1 MPRARQRPTVYCSD
15 GTAVKWASGLA
26 RATPE
31 TNRGRARRTFADEER
46 LPICCTMRSITL
58 FVGALVGTASAQ
70 TEGDVKLVNG
80 RTAGGY
86 DGLLQVYYKGAWSS
100 VCSGLG
106 AYGSGSYFEDSHATL
121 VCKQLFNTD
130 WVSWTVDEGHCY
142 TPLTGGG
149 IVELEDPYVYDYS
162 TYTYT
167 ATTYTTF
174 LEAVDGRSGGPSACT
189 HDEDVSIVCGFDG
202 SESST
207 DASLDLSC
215 VPGNC
220 SPGYKECSSGY
231 NYYPTCCGGDFPDCD
246 QYGYCT
252 RLSRTAWKSPSGLG
266 YPDDYCGDLHA
277 IEQMH
282 LRTQRRVDGAGPKS
296 LVSTQ
301 GRRRRRR
308 RRLDMYALFYFYWNV
323 GRHRRVAFNIHLRLL
338 LQLPRLPGVPL
349 RPEGRRGRGRVPRG
363 AAPGGAAPRR
373 RGSRAERPP
382 RDTPRSV
389 DAPSSCCSVPLALL
403 PRAGTPP
410 TPISRSS
417 CTFDPQ

>member
-1 MPRARQRPTVYCSD
+1 MPGLLGSAQLYICSD

-58 FVGALVGTASAQ
+58 FVGALLGTASAQ

-130 WVSWTVDEGHCY
+130 WVSWTVDQGHCY

-149 IVELEDPYVYDYS
+149 IVEMEYAYS
-162 TYTYT
+162 NWYTS
-167 ATTYTTF
+167 TTYTTF
-174 LEAVDGRSGGPSACT
+174 LEAIEGRSGGPSACT

-215 VPGNC
+215 VRGYC
-220 SPGYKECSSGY
+220 SPGYKECGGDGSS
-231 NYYPTCCGGDFPDCD
+231 YYAPWCCGGDFPDCGG
-246 QYGYCT
+246 QYGGCEGP
-252 RLSRTAWKSPSGLG
+252 SRTAWKSPSGLG
-266 YPDDYCGDLHA
+266 YPDDY
-277 IEQMH
+277 
-282 LRTQRRVDGAGPKS
+282 
-296 LVSTQ
+296 
-301 GRRRRRR
+301 
-308 RRLDMYALFYFYWNV
+308 
-323 GRHRRVAFNIHLRLL
+323 
-338 LQLPRLPGVPL
+338 
-349 RPEGRRGRGRVPRG
+349 
-363 AAPGGAAPRR
+363 
-373 RGSRAERPP
+373 
-382 RDTPRSV
+382 
-389 DAPSSCCSVPLALL
+389 
-403 PRAGTPP
+403 
-410 TPISRSS
+410 
-417 CTFDPQ
+417 

>member
-1 MPRARQRPTVYCSD
+1 
-15 GTAVKWASGLA
+15 
-26 RATPE
+26 
-31 TNRGRARRTFADEER
+31 
-46 LPICCTMRSITL
+46 MRSITL

-70 TEGDVKLVNG
+70 TEGDLKLVNG

-106 AYGSGSYFEDSHATL
+106 AYGSGSYFEDGHATL
-121 VCKQLFNTD
+121 VCKKLFNTD

-174 LEAVDGRSGGPSACT
+174 LEAVDGRLGGPSACT

-220 SPGYKECSSGY
+220 SPGYKECSDGY
-231 NYYPTCCGGDFPDCD
+231 NYYPTCCGGNFPDCG
-246 QYGYCT
+246 QYGECT
-252 RLSRTAWKSPSGLG
+252 RLSRTAWRSPSGLG
-266 YPDDYCGDLHA
+266 YPDDYCGGLHHRA
-277 IEQMH
+277 DA
-282 LRTQRRVDGAGPKS
+282 LTDTTCVDGVGPKS

-301 GRRRRRR
+301 VRR
-308 RRLDMYALFYFYWNV
+308 
-323 GRHRRVAFNIHLRLL
+323 
-338 LQLPRLPGVPL
+338 
-349 RPEGRRGRGRVPRG
+349 
-363 AAPGGAAPRR
+363 
-373 RGSRAERPP
+373 
-382 RDTPRSV
+382 
-389 DAPSSCCSVPLALL
+389 
-403 PRAGTPP
+403 
-410 TPISRSS
+410 
-417 CTFDPQ
+417 

>member
-1 MPRARQRPTVYCSD
+1 
-15 GTAVKWASGLA
+15 
-26 RATPE
+26 
-31 TNRGRARRTFADEER
+31 
-46 LPICCTMRSITL
+46 MRSITL

-70 TEGDVKLVNG
+70 TEGDLKLVNG

-106 AYGSGSYFEDSHATL
+106 AYGSGSYFEDGHATL

-215 VPGNC
+215 VRGYC
-220 SPGYKECSSGY
+220 SPGYKECGGDGSS
-231 NYYPTCCGGDFPDCD
+231 YYAPWCCGGDFPDCGG
-246 QYGYCT
+246 QYGGCEGP
-252 RLSRTAWKSPSGLG
+252 SRTAWKSPSGLG
-266 YPDDYCGDLHA
+266 YPDDY
-277 IEQMH
+277 
-282 LRTQRRVDGAGPKS
+282 
-296 LVSTQ
+296 
-301 GRRRRRR
+301 
-308 RRLDMYALFYFYWNV
+308 
-323 GRHRRVAFNIHLRLL
+323 
-338 LQLPRLPGVPL
+338 
-349 RPEGRRGRGRVPRG
+349 
-363 AAPGGAAPRR
+363 
-373 RGSRAERPP
+373 
-382 RDTPRSV
+382 
-389 DAPSSCCSVPLALL
+389 
-403 PRAGTPP
+403 
-410 TPISRSS
+410 
-417 CTFDPQ
+417 

>member
-1 MPRARQRPTVYCSD
+1 
-15 GTAVKWASGLA
+15 
-26 RATPE
+26 
-31 TNRGRARRTFADEER
+31 
-46 LPICCTMRSITL
+46 MRSITL

-106 AYGSGSYFEDSHATL
+106 AYGSGSYFEDGHATL

-231 NYYPTCCGGDFPDCD
+231 NYYPTCCGGDFPDCGG
-246 QYGYCT
+246 QYGGCEGP
-252 RLSRTAWKSPSGLG
+252 SRTAWKSPSGLG
-266 YPDDYCGDLHA
+266 YPDDY
-277 IEQMH
+277 
-282 LRTQRRVDGAGPKS
+282 
-296 LVSTQ
+296 
-301 GRRRRRR
+301 
-308 RRLDMYALFYFYWNV
+308 
-323 GRHRRVAFNIHLRLL
+323 
-338 LQLPRLPGVPL
+338 
-349 RPEGRRGRGRVPRG
+349 
-363 AAPGGAAPRR
+363 
-373 RGSRAERPP
+373 
-382 RDTPRSV
+382 
-389 DAPSSCCSVPLALL
+389 
-403 PRAGTPP
+403 
-410 TPISRSS
+410 
-417 CTFDPQ
+417 

>member
-1 MPRARQRPTVYCSD
+1 
-15 GTAVKWASGLA
+15 
-26 RATPE
+26 
-31 TNRGRARRTFADEER
+31 
-46 LPICCTMRSITL
+46 MRSITL

-70 TEGDVKLVNG
+70 TEGDLKLVNG

-215 VPGNC
+215 VRGYC
-220 SPGYKECSSGY
+220 SPGYKECGGDGSS
-231 NYYPTCCGGDFPDCD
+231 YYAPWCCGGDFPDCGS
-246 QYGYCT
+246 QYGGCEGP
-252 RLSRTAWKSPSGLG
+252 SRTEWKSPSGLVASMARG
-266 YPDDYCGDLHA
+266 RNLWFPHRDDDDDDDDDWICMRFFIFIGMWVVIVVLLSISISVCCFSCPGCPAY
-277 IEQMH
+277 
-282 LRTQRRVDGAGPKS
+282 RYGPKDAVAAA
-296 LVSTQ
+296 VSPAAQ
-301 GRRRRRR
+301 PQ
-308 RRLDMYALFYFYWNV
+308 
-323 GRHRRVAFNIHLRLL
+323 VA
-338 LQLPRLPGVPL
+338 QP
-349 RPEGRRGRGRVPRG
+349 
-363 AAPGGAAPRR
+363 PGGEDPGQKGPLGTLPAP
-373 RGSRAERPP
+373 
-382 RDTPRSV
+382 
-389 DAPSSCCSVPLALL
+389 
-403 PRAGTPP
+403 
-410 TPISRSS
+410 
-417 CTFDPQ
+417 